1 MNIRT
6 LKRIKFVLCKFY
18 RDKICFL
25 SFKIL
30 KYFKQYFSFIVDI
43 YIYTMYH
50 DHIHPNSSFL
60 LPRDTCQ
67 HIPMSS
73 FFSYYFYNHWVQ
85 AQSHACNMTSGSSQC
100 SGLSCPDRSILDN
113 PCHILW
119 GPSSEMFSESWLS
132 PRQSLNLSTTLTAA
146 HVRRSFSSQAKQH

>member
-6 LKRIKFVLCKFY
+6 LKRIKFVLGKFY

-25 SFKIL
+25 SFKIP

-43 YIYTMYH
+43 YIYIHTMYH

-85 AQSHACNMTSGSSQC
+85 AQSHACNVTSLSSQC
-100 SGLSCPDRSILDN
+100 SGLSCPDRSISLVTFFED
-113 PCHILW
+113 PPLRC
-119 GPSSEMFSESWLS
+119 FLS
-132 PRQSLNLSTTLTAA
+132 PGWALSSHLTSAL
-146 HVRRSFSSQAKQH
+146 H